1 MLEVLGRSGV
11 GRSARWTASSF
22 KTLTPNVIYT
32 GDPSIPLPSGY
43 DLVFTNHGD
52 THSLHAAVG
61 PDNADILVP
70 HGFYPPL
77 SQMRGGR
84 TDFGIIEGTGVTV
97 VRGDPGSIAE
107 QVKSS
112 DSEIVALGNAFE
124 YRRDAR
130 QFATAM
136 VALRGGAGHKRLVYA
151 PGMMDVSNL
160 ALLTYMGV
168 DLFDTS
174 LLQYRSSRMEV
185 SMAEGA
191 ISARDSK
198 WVGASKPSEA
208 FALSLDN
215 AARELQ
221 LVRHMIDKQR
231 LRELVEMRIH
241 ASPWLVSSLRLF
253 DESHYDFQEKYFP
266 VIGPRFYCNAK
277 QSLSRPDIMRYRKRI
292 MERYVR
298 PADKKVLLLIPCS
311 AKKPYFSSKS
321 HQAFKRVL
329 TSVSNFDIIHE
340 VIITSPLGAVPR
352 ELELFYPA
360 AQYDIPVTGHWDREE
375 VAMVQEMVKRIVSF
389 GYDHIICH
397 LGDES
402 EFVLPVLDEYVDTTK
417 TASCTSKDS
426 LDNLYAVLQKYC
438 AEYPRVPRGVDRAS
452 SMRSS
457 AIFQFGEVGA
467 ALTEGCDV
475 SGSYP
480 YSRFMAGRT
489 QLGMLT
495 PDRGMISLTI
505 DGAERIAASGKFLV
519 HMKDFDMTGNLFA
532 VGVESADQD
541 IRIGDEA
548 IVMRKGKVEAVGVA
562 TMNGEEMAD
571 SVKGEAV
578 RIRHK
583 RKSA

>member
-22 KTLTPNVIYT
+22 RTLIPNVIFA
-32 GDPSIPLPSGY
+32 GRPDRVLPNGY
-43 DLVFTNHGD
+43 DLVLTNNGSG
-52 THSLHAAVG
+52 HSLRSAEGSDSGEFV
-61 PDNADILVP
+61 VP

-77 SQMRGGR
+77 SQLRGGR
-84 TDFGIIEGTGVTV
+84 TDFGSMEGTGVTV
-97 VRGDPGSIAE
+97 VRGDPAAIAE

-112 DSEIVALGNAFE
+112 SSEIIVLGNAFE

-130 QFATAM
+130 QFAAAM

-151 PGMMDVSNL
+151 PGIMDVSNM

-174 LLQYRSSRMEV
+174 LLQYRSSRLEV
-185 SMAEGA
+185 SMAEGT
-191 ISARDSK
+191 ISAKEAK
-198 WVGASKPSEA
+198 WVGATTSEDVL
-208 FALSLDN
+208 ALSMDHT
-215 AARELQ
+215 AHELQ
-221 LVRHMIDKQR
+221 LVRHMIGKQR

-241 ASPWLVSSLRLF
+241 ASPWSVSALRIF
-253 DESHYDFQEKYFP
+253 DEGHYDFQEKYFP
-266 VIGPRFYCNAK
+266 VIGPKFYCNAK
-277 QSLSRPDIMRYRKRI
+277 QSLTRPDILRYRKRI

-311 AKKPYFSSKS
+311 AKKPYSSSKS

-329 TSVSNFDIIHE
+329 TSLSNFDVVHE

-402 EFVLPVLDEYVDTTK
+402 EFVLPVLDEFVDTTQ
-417 TASCTSKDS
+417 TASCTAHDS
-426 LDNLYAVLQKYC
+426 LDRLYQVLQKYC
-438 AEYPRVPRGVDRAS
+438 SEYPRVPRGVDRAS

-457 AIFQFGEVGA
+457 AVFQFGDVGA
-467 ALTEGCDV
+467 VLTEGCDV

-480 YSRFMAGRT
+480 YSRIMAGRT
-489 QLGMLT
+489 QMGMLT
-495 PDRGMISLTI
+495 PDRGMISLTL
-505 DGAERIAASGKFLV
+505 DGAERIAASGSFLV
-519 HMKDFDMTGNLFA
+519 NMKDFEMTGNLFA
-532 VGVESADQD
+532 VGVESADPA

-562 TMNGEEMAD
+562 IMPGEEMAD
-571 SVKGEAV
+571 SAKGEAV

>member
-11 GRSARWTASSF
+11 GRSARWTASNF
-22 KTLTPNVIYT
+22 KTLTPNVIFT
-32 GDPSIPLPSGY
+32 GDWKGPIPKGY
-43 DLVFTNHGD
+43 DLVFTDKGGV
-52 THSLHAAVG
+52 HSLHASEG
-61 PDNADILVP
+61 LDNEDILVP
-70 HGFYPPL
+70 HGFYRPL

-84 TDFGIIEGTGVTV
+84 ADASAIEGTSVTV
-97 VRGDPGSIAE
+97 VRGEPKAIAE
-107 QVKSS
+107 QVKASN
-112 DSEIVALGNAFE
+112 SEIIVLGNAFE

-130 QFATAM
+130 QFAAAM
-136 VALRGGAGHKRLVYA
+136 VAIRGGAGHKRLVCA
-151 PGMMDVSNL
+151 PGMMDISNM
-160 ALLTYMGV
+160 ALLAYMGV
-168 DLFDTS
+168 DLMDTS

-185 SMAEGA
+185 CLAEGA

-198 WVGASKPSEA
+198 WLGASTPDEA
-208 FALSLDN
+208 FKISAEN
-215 AARELQ
+215 AAKELQ
-221 LVRHMIDKQR
+221 LVRHMIEEQR

-241 ASPWLVSSLRLF
+241 ASPWLVSALRIF
-253 DESHYDFQEKYFP
+253 DEGHYDFQEKYFP

-277 QSLSRPDIMRYRKRI
+277 QSLTRPDILRYRKRI

-329 TSVSNFDIIHE
+329 TSVSNFDVIHE

-375 VAMVQEMVKRIVSF
+375 VAMVQEMVRHIVSF

-402 EFVLPVLDEYVDTTK
+402 EFVLPVLDEFVDTTK
-417 TASCTSKDS
+417 AASCTSKDA

-438 AEYPRVPRGVDRAS
+438 AEYPRVSRGVDRAS
-452 SMRSS
+452 SMRST
-457 AIFQFGEVGA
+457 AIFQFGEAGA
-467 ALTEGCDV
+467 ALTEGCEV

-505 DGAERIAASGKFLV
+505 DGAERVAASGRFLV
-519 HMKDFDMTGNLFA
+519 NMKDFDMTGNLFA
-532 VGVESADQD
+532 VGVESADPD

-548 IVMRKGKVEAVGVA
+548 IVMRKGRVEAVGVA
-562 TMNGEEMAD
+562 MMNGEEMAD
-571 SVKGEAV
+571 SAKGEAV

-583 RKSA
+583 RKPA

>member
-1 MLEVLGRSGV
+1 MLEVLGRAGV
-11 GRSARWTASSF
+11 GRNARWTASSF
-22 KTLTPNVIYT
+22 KTLTPNVVYT
-32 GDPSIPLPSGY
+32 GELTKPWPSGY
-43 DLVFTNHGD
+43 DLLLTDKGD
-52 THSLHAAVG
+52 AHSIHAIEG
-61 PDNADILVP
+61 PDNEDILVP

-77 SQMRGGR
+77 SQTRGGR
-84 TDFGIIEGTGVTV
+84 FDFGGLKGAGATM
-97 VRGDPGSIAE
+97 VRGGPSSIAE
-107 QVKSS
+107 QVKAS
-112 DSEIVALGNAFE
+112 DSEIVVLGNAFE

-130 QFATAM
+130 QFAAAM
-136 VALRGGAGHKRLVYA
+136 VALRGGAGHRRLVFA
-151 PGMMDVSNL
+151 PGIMDVSNL

-168 DLFDTS
+168 DLTDTS

-185 SMAEGA
+185 STAEGTV
-191 ISARDSK
+191 SAKDSK
-198 WVGASKPSEA
+198 WVGATTPGEA
-208 FALSLDN
+208 FRLSLEN
-215 AARELQ
+215 VAKELQ

-241 ASPWLVSSLRLF
+241 TSPWLVSALRIF
-253 DESHYDFQEKYFP
+253 DENHYGFQEKYFP

-277 QSLSRPDIMRYRKRI
+277 ESLTRPDILRYRKRI

-311 AKKPYFSSKS
+311 AKKPYSSSKS

-329 TSVSNFDIIHE
+329 TSLSNFDVVHE

-389 GYDHIICH
+389 GYEHVICH

-402 EFVLPVLDEYVDTTK
+402 EFVLPVLDEYIDTTK
-417 TASCTSKDS
+417 TASCTSKDA

-438 AEYPRVPRGVDRAS
+438 AEYPRVPRGVDRAN

-457 AIFQFGEVGA
+457 AIFQFGEAGA
-467 ALTEGCDV
+467 ALTEGCEV

-480 YSRFMAGRT
+480 YSRFMQNRV
-489 QLGMLT
+489 QMGMLT

-519 HMKDFDMTGNLFA
+519 NMKDFEMTGNLFA
-532 VGVESADQD
+532 VGVESADPD

-562 TMNGEEMAD
+562 MMNGEEMAD
-571 SVKGEAV
+571 SAKGEAV

>member
-22 KTLTPNVIYT
+22 KALTPNVILA
-32 GDPSIPLPSGY
+32 GEPGNNVPSGY
-43 DLVFTNHGD
+43 DLVLTDRGD
-52 THSLHAAVG
+52 AHSLHALGAT
-61 PDNADILVP
+61 DNNEILVP
-70 HGFYPPL
+70 HDLYPPL

-84 TDFGIIEGTGVTV
+84 TEFGSIEGTGVTL
-97 VRGDPGSIAE
+97 VRGEPAAIAE
-107 QVKSS
+107 QVKASS
-112 DSEIVALGNAFE
+112 SEIVALGNAFE

-130 QFATAM
+130 HFAAAM
-136 VALRGGAGHKRLVYA
+136 VALRGSAGYKRLVYA
-151 PGMMDVSNL
+151 PGIMDVSNL
-160 ALLTYMGV
+160 ALLAYMGV
-168 DLFDTS
+168 DLVDTS
-174 LLQYRSSRMEV
+174 LLRYRASRMEV

-191 ISARDSK
+191 ISTRDAK
-198 WVGASKPSEA
+198 WIGAATTEEA
-208 FALSLDN
+208 YAVSLQN

-221 LVRHMIDKQR
+221 LVRHMIAHER

-241 ASPWLVSSLRLF
+241 ASPWLVAALRIY

-277 QSLSRPDIMRYRKRI
+277 QSLTRPDILRYRKRI
-292 MERYVR
+292 MGRYVR

-329 TSVSNFDIIHE
+329 TSVSNFDVIHE

-352 ELELFYPA
+352 ELELYYPA

-402 EFVLPVLDEYVDTTK
+402 EFVLPVLDEFVDTTK

-457 AIFQFGEVGA
+457 AIFQFGEAGA
-467 ALTEGCDV
+467 ALIEGCEV

-480 YSRFMAGRT
+480 YSRFLAGRT
-489 QLGMLT
+489 QMGMLT

-519 HMKDFDMTGNLFA
+519 HMKDFEMTGNLFA
-532 VGVESADQD
+532 VGVESADPD

-571 SVKGEAV
+571 SAKGEAV

-583 RKSA
+583 RKSS

>member
-11 GRSARWTASSF
+11 GRSARWTASTF
-22 KTLTPNVIYT
+22 KTLTPNVIFA
-32 GDPSIPLPSGY
+32 GEPLKTSAEGY
-43 DLVFTNHGD
+43 DLVLTDKGD
-52 THSLHAAVG
+52 AHSLHSVDG
-61 PDNADILVP
+61 PDNGDILIP

-84 TDFGIIEGTGVTV
+84 TDFGIIEGTGATM
-97 VRGDPGSIAE
+97 VRGEPSVIAE
-107 QVKSS
+107 QVKASA
-112 DSEIVALGNAFE
+112 SEIIVLGNSFE

-130 QFATAM
+130 QFAAAM
-136 VALRGGAGHKRLVYA
+136 VALRGAAGHKRLVYA
-151 PGMMDVSNL
+151 PGLMDVSNL
-160 ALLTYMGV
+160 ALLAYMGV
-168 DLFDTS
+168 DLVDTS

-191 ISARDSK
+191 ISAKEAK
-198 WVGASKPSEA
+198 WVGATKPDEA
-208 FALSLDN
+208 YALSLDN
-215 AARELQ
+215 AAKELK
-221 LVRHMIDKQR
+221 LVRHMINKQR

-241 ASPWLVSSLRLF
+241 ASPWLVSALRIF

-277 QSLSRPDIMRYRKRI
+277 QSLSRPDILRYRKRI

-311 AKKPYFSSKS
+311 AKKPYYSSKS

-329 TSVSNFDIIHE
+329 TSLSNFDVVHE

-402 EFVLPVLDEYVDTTK
+402 EFVLPVLDEFVDTTK
-417 TASCTSKDS
+417 SASCTSKDS
-426 LDNLYAVLQKYC
+426 LDRLYEVLQKYC
-438 AEYPRVPRGVDRAS
+438 SEYPRVPRGVDRAN

-457 AIFQFGEVGA
+457 AIFQFGEVGS
-467 ALTEGCDV
+467 ALTEGCEV

-480 YSRFMAGRT
+480 YSRFMQGKT
-489 QLGMLT
+489 QMGMLT
-495 PDRGMISLTI
+495 PDRGMISLTL

-519 HMKDFDMTGNLFA
+519 NMKDFEMTGNLFA
-532 VGVESADQD
+532 VGVEGADPD

-562 TMNGEEMAD
+562 MMSGEEMAD
-571 SVKGEAV
+571 SAKGEAV

>member
-11 GRSARWTASSF
+11 GRNTRWTASSF
-22 KTLTPNVIYT
+22 KTLTPNVIFASKPDSPVPD
-32 GDPSIPLPSGY
+32 GL
-43 DLVFTNHGD
+43 DLVLTGKGNF
-52 THSLHAAVG
+52 HALRSVDG
-61 PDNADILVP
+61 PDNDDILIP

-84 TDFGIIEGTGVTV
+84 TDFGSIESAGAVI
-97 VRGDPGSIAE
+97 VRGDPEAIGDQVRGSTAE
-107 QVKSS
+107 V
-112 DSEIVALGNAFE
+112 IILGNAFE

-130 QFATAM
+130 QFAAAM
-136 VALRGGAGHKRLVYA
+136 VALRGAAGHKRLVYA
-151 PGMMDVSNL
+151 PGLMDVSNL
-160 ALLTYMGV
+160 ALLAYMGM
-168 DLFDTS
+168 DLFDTT
-174 LLQYRSSRMEV
+174 LLQYRASRMEV
-185 SMAEGA
+185 SRAEGT
-191 ISARDSK
+191 ISAKDAK
-198 WVGASKPSEA
+198 WVGATTPEV
-208 FALSLDN
+208 ALAQSVGN
-215 AARELQ
+215 AAKELQ
-221 LVRHMIDKQR
+221 LVRHMIGQQR

-241 ASPWLVSSLRLF
+241 ASPWLVAVLRLF
-253 DESHYDFQEKYFP
+253 DEGHYDFQEKYFP

-277 QSLSRPDIMRYRKRI
+277 QSLTRPDILRYRKRI
-292 MERYVR
+292 MERYVK
-298 PADKKVLLLIPCS
+298 PEGS

-329 TSVSNFDIIHE
+329 TSVSNFDVVHE

-375 VAMVQEMVKRIVSF
+375 VAMVQEMVRRIVSF
-389 GYDHIICH
+389 GYDHVICH

-402 EFVLPVLDEYVDTTK
+402 EFVLPVLDEFVDTTK
-417 TASCTSKDS
+417 TASCTAKDS
-426 LDNLYAVLQKYC
+426 LDRLYEVLYKYC
-438 AEYPRVPRGVDRAS
+438 AEYPRVPRGLDRAS

-457 AIFQFGEVGA
+457 AMFQFGDVGS
-467 ALTEGCDV
+467 ALTEGCEV

-480 YSRFMAGRT
+480 YSRIMLGKT
-489 QLGMLT
+489 QMGMLT

-519 HMKDFDMTGNLFA
+519 NMKDFEMTGNLFA
-532 VGVESADQD
+532 VGVESSDPN

-562 TMNGEEMAD
+562 MMSGEEMAD
-571 SVKGEAV
+571 SAKGEAV

>member
-11 GRSARWTASSF
+11 GRNARWTASSF
-22 KTLTPNVIYT
+22 KTLTPNVIFT
-32 GDPSIPLPSGY
+32 GNLKEPLPRGY
-43 DLVFTNHGD
+43 DLSITDKGKA
-52 THSLHAAVG
+52 HSLHASIG
-61 PDNADILVP
+61 PDNGDILVP

-84 TDFGIIEGTGVTV
+84 TDFGCTEGTGVTV
-97 VRGDPGSIAE
+97 VRGDPNAIAE
-107 QVKSS
+107 QVKASGT
-112 DSEIVALGNAFE
+112 EIVVLGNAFE

-130 QFATAM
+130 QFAAAM
-136 VALRGGAGHKRLVYA
+136 VALRGGIGHKRLLYA
-151 PGMMDVSNL
+151 PGIMEVSNM
-160 ALLTYMGV
+160 ALLAYMGV
-168 DLFDTS
+168 DLMDTS

-185 SMAEGA
+185 SMTEGA

-198 WVGASKPSEA
+198 WIGAAVPEEA
-208 FALSLDN
+208 FALSLEN
-215 AARELQ
+215 AAKELQ
-221 LVRHMIDKQR
+221 LVRHMIEKQR

-241 ASPWLVSSLRLF
+241 ASPWLVSALRIF
-253 DESHYDFQEKYFP
+253 DESHYNFQEKYFP
-266 VIGPRFYCNAK
+266 VIGPQFYCNAK
-277 QSLSRPDIMRYRKRI
+277 QSLSRPDILRYRKRI
-292 MERYVR
+292 MERYQR

-311 AKKPYFSSKS
+311 AKKPYSSSKS

-329 TSVSNFDIIHE
+329 TSLSNFDVVHE

-375 VAMVQEMVKRIVSF
+375 VAMVQEMVRRIVSF
-389 GYDHIICH
+389 GYDHVICH

-402 EFVLPVLDEYVDTTK
+402 EFVLPVLEEYVDTTK
-417 TASCTSKDS
+417 TSSCTSKDS
-426 LDNLYAVLQKYC
+426 LDNLFSVLQKYC
-438 AEYPRVPRGVDRAS
+438 AEYPRVPRGVDRAN

-457 AIFQFGEVGA
+457 AIFQFGDVGA
-467 ALTEGCDV
+467 TLTEGCDV

-480 YSRFMAGRT
+480 YSRFLAGRT
-489 QLGMLT
+489 QMGMLT
-495 PDRGMISLTI
+495 PDRGMISLTL
-505 DGAERIAASGKFLV
+505 DGAERIASSGKFLV
-519 HMKDFDMTGNLFA
+519 NMKDFEMTGNLFA
-532 VGVESADQD
+532 VGVEGADPD

-562 TMNGEEMAD
+562 MMNGEEMAD
-571 SVKGEAV
+571 SAKGEAV

>member
-22 KTLTPNVIYT
+22 KALTPNIILA
-32 GDPSIPLPSGY
+32 GDPVHTNPNGY
-43 DLVFTNHGD
+43 DLVLADRGD
-52 THSLHAAVG
+52 VHSLHALGA
-61 PDNADILVP
+61 PDNGDILVP
-70 HGFYPPL
+70 HDLYPPL

-84 TDFGIIEGTGVTV
+84 TDFGSIEGTGTTL
-97 VRGDPGSIAE
+97 VRGEPSAIAE
-107 QVKSS
+107 QVKSTN
-112 DSEIVALGNAFE
+112 SEIIALGNAFE

-130 QFATAM
+130 HFAAAM
-136 VALRGGAGHKRLVYA
+136 VALRGSAGYRRLIYT
-151 PGMMDVSNL
+151 PGIMEISNL
-160 ALLTYMGV
+160 ALLAYMGV
-168 DLFDTS
+168 DLVDTS
-174 LLQYRSSRMEV
+174 LLRYRASRMEV
-185 SMAEGA
+185 SMAEGT
-191 ISARDSK
+191 ISARDVK
-198 WVGASKPSEA
+198 WVGATTTEEA
-208 FALSLDN
+208 YAVSLQN
-215 AARELQ
+215 AAKELQ
-221 LVRHMIDKQR
+221 LVRHMIGHER

-241 ASPWLVSSLRLF
+241 ASPWLVSALRIY
-253 DESHYDFQEKYFP
+253 DEGHYDFQEKYFP

-277 QSLSRPDIMRYRKRI
+277 QSLTRPDILRYRKRI
-292 MERYVR
+292 MDRYVR

-329 TSVSNFDIIHE
+329 TSVSNFDVIHE

-352 ELELFYPA
+352 ELELYYPA

-438 AEYPRVPRGVDRAS
+438 AEYPRVPRGLDRAS

-457 AIFQFGEVGA
+457 AIFQFGEAGA
-467 ALTEGCDV
+467 TLTEGCEV

-480 YSRFMAGRT
+480 YSRFMMGRT
-489 QLGMLT
+489 QMGMLT

-505 DGAERIAASGKFLV
+505 DGAERIATSGKFLV
-519 HMKDFDMTGNLFA
+519 HMKDFEMTGNLFA
-532 VGVESADQD
+532 VGVESADPD

-571 SVKGEAV
+571 SAKGEAV

-583 RKSA
+583 RKSS